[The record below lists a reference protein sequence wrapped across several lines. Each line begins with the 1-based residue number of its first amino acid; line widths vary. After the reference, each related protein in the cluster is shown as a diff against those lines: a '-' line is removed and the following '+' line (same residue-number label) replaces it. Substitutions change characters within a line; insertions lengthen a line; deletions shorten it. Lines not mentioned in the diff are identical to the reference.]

1 MQTVKLSLSLPDA
14 THPNMQVSVSSD
26 DADCNVVIELPVRA
40 KGSITRAP
48 DTPTTAEDEYVL
60 GGYAGI

>member
-14 THPNMQVSVSSD
+14 AHPNMQLHVFSD
-26 DADCNVVIELPVRA
+26 DAHCDVVIELPRQS
-40 KGSITRAP
+40 KESLPRAP
-48 DTPTTAEDEYVL
+48 DTPLTAQEEYVL

>member
-14 THPNMQVSVSSD
+14 THPNMQLHVCSEE
-26 DADCNVVIELPVRA
+26 ADCDVVIELPLRA
-40 KGSITRAP
+40 RGNVTHAP
-48 DTPTTAEDEYVL
+48 DTPMTAQDDYVL

>member
-14 THPNMQVSVSSD
+14 AHPHMQVHVCSD
-26 DADCNVVIELPVRA
+26 EADCDVVIELPVRA
-40 KGSITRAP
+40 KGDVTR
-48 DTPTTAEDEYVL
+48 TPETPMTAEDEYVL

>member
-1 MQTVKLSLSLPDA
+1 MQTLKLSLSLPDA
-14 THPNMQVSVSSD
+14 THPNMQVHVSSD

-40 KGSITRAP
+40 RETVTHTP
-48 DTPTTAEDEYVL
+48 DTPTAEDDYVL

>member
-14 THPNMQVSVSSD
+14 THPNMQVHVSSD

-40 KGSITRAP
+40 KGNVTQVP
-48 DTPTTAEDEYVL
+48 DTPVTNEDDYVL

>member
-14 THPNMQVSVSSD
+14 AHPNMHVHVSSED
-26 DADCNVVIELPVRA
+26 TDCDVVIELPVRA
-40 KGSITRAP
+40 KGSIARAP
-48 DTPTTAEDEYVL
+48 ETPMTAEDEYVL

>member
-14 THPNMQVSVSSD
+14 THPNMQLHVC
-26 DADCNVVIELPVRA
+26 AEETDCDVVIELPVRA
-40 KGSITRAP
+40 RGGVTRTT
-48 DTPTTAEDEYVL
+48 DTPMTAEDDYLL

>member
-14 THPNMQVSVSSD
+14 THPNMQVHVSSEE
-26 DADCNVVIELPVRA
+26 ADCNVVIELPVRA
-40 KGSITRAP
+40 KGSVTRAP
-48 DTPTTAEDEYVL
+48 DTPMTAEDEYVL